1 LPPGATVVTITSGA
15 VRQGS
20 PISGGYAGAKQMQI
34 FMTGYAQKAADRA
47 GLELRFLS
55 LAPARLMPQT
65 DIGAAGVKGYAAYNG
80 TSEAAFLRRRGAATM
95 LSNRTVSY
103 RVEPDI
109 KPDMERARLP
119 FPPGA

>member
-1 LPPGATVVTITSGA
+1 
-15 VRQGS
+15 
-20 PISGGYAGAKQMQI
+20 
-34 FMTGYAQKAADRA
+34 
-47 GLELRFLS
+47 
-55 LAPARLMPQT
+55 MPQT
-65 DIGAAGVKGYAAYNG
+65 DIGAAGVKGYAANG

-119 FPPGA
+119 FRLELESPITLQACRANSSPGGRASGAGWHLKKVA